1 MLMSRN
7 SSCLKSEDLDQDRP
21 PQHLTRVSPILVKT
35 MVDYLNP
42 DTHRI
47 KVDHV
52 HLRLNSSLIP
62 KCRRPPP
69 GRLRHYR
76 KQRARDR
83 YLILRS
89 APICPTLL
97 LIQMYQCKARS
108 RGKRMSP
115 SPPSRVGKLLV
126 NAEQSSKRI
135 VRLFQLT
142 FVCNEADE

>member
-7 SSCLKSEDLDQDRP
+7 YSCLKSEDLDQDRP
-21 PQHLTRVSPILVKT
+21 PQRLTRVSPTLVRL

-62 KCRRPPP
+62 KCRLPPL
-69 GRLRHYR
+69 GLLRHYR

-89 APICPTLL
+89 APTCPTLL
-97 LIQMYQCKARS
+97 LTLMYRSKARS
-108 RGKRMSP
+108 RGKRISP
-115 SPPSRVGKLLV
+115 SLSSQVGKLLV
-126 NAEQSSKRI
+126 NAEQSSMRT
-135 VRLFQLT
+135 VRLLHL
-142 FVCNEADE
+142 CLYKEADK